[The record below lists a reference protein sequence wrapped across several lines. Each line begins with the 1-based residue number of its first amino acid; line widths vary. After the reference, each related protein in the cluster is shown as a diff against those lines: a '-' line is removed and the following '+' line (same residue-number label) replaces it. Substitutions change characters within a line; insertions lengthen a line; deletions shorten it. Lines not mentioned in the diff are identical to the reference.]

1 MGYAQEKTGDLY
13 DAGGKRGS
21 GGRSSVSGVTTAVFG
36 ATGFMGRYVV
46 NKLGQIGTQVLVPY
60 RGDEHDWRHLKL
72 MGDLGQIV
80 PVPFD
85 PRSPESIREVL
96 VDADFVVNLMGVDF
110 PTANWSYEAT
120 HVHLA
125 GAVAEQAADVG
136 VEKLVHVSHLNANPD
151 SDSEFLASKGR
162 GELEV
167 LKAFEDATIVKPAS
181 IVGDEDRFLNPMGGL
196 AKLLKAIPVVNDGN
210 QLLQPIT
217 ARTWPQGSSQRSTG
231 PTRLATRTTWPAPT
245 PSPWPSSRTLS
256 LTWSASS
263 PGSSTSQTSLSST
276 LARSPQSSPTP
287 SSRTTRLPV
296 LSSTKSSPKAP
307 SPWRT
312 STSLP
317 HPSKSSPSA
326 SSVATV
332 LLPTGQSPSTP
343 TTSKKPSFS
352 NKRSFTPPPPTHTT
366 SHPACDG

>member
-1 MGYAQEKTGDLY
+1 
-13 DAGGKRGS
+13 
-21 GGRSSVSGVTTAVFG
+21 VSGVTTAVFG

-217 ARTWPQGSSQRSTG
+217 CSDVATGIIAALDRSDTAGNSYYMAGPDAITMAQLAHFVFDMVRLEPRLLNIPDLPLKYLGQITAKFPNTQFSDDTVARALVDEIIPEGALTMED
-231 PTRLATRTTWPAPT
+231 LNLAPT
-245 PSPWPSSRTLS
+245 SIEKLALRVLRRYRPPAH
-256 LTWSASS
+256 WSEPLDTDDLQEAK
-263 PGSSTSQTSLSST
+263 LF
-276 LARSPQSSPTP
+276 
-287 SSRTTRLPV
+287 
-296 LSSTKSSPKAP
+296 K
-307 SPWRT
+307 
-312 STSLP
+312 
-317 HPSKSSPSA
+317 
-326 SSVATV
+326 
-332 LLPTGQSPSTP
+332 
-343 TTSKKPSFS
+343 
-352 NKRSFTPPPPTHTT
+352 
-366 SHPACDG
+366 

>member
-1 MGYAQEKTGDLY
+1 MGLFADFFLGQMLRFAALRSSAQRFVAQASLSTTAQAGGYAQEKTGDLY

-217 ARTWPQGSSQRSTG
+217 CSD
-231 PTRLATRTTWPAPT
+231 
-245 PSPWPSSRTLS
+245 
-256 LTWSASS
+256 
-263 PGSSTSQTSLSST
+263 
-276 LARSPQSSPTP
+276 
-287 SSRTTRLPV
+287 
-296 LSSTKSSPKAP
+296 
-307 SPWRT
+307 
-312 STSLP
+312 
-317 HPSKSSPSA
+317 
-326 SSVATV
+326 VATGIIAALDRSDTAGNSYYMV
-332 LLPTGQSPSTP
+332 GPEPRLLNIPDLPLKYLGQITAKFPNTQ
-343 TTSKKPSFS
+343 FS
-352 NKRSFTPPPPTHTT
+352 DDTVARALVDEIIPEGALTMEDLNL
-366 SHPACDG
+366 A